1 MVEIKGLEK
10 FSPKDFPGYI
20 SSTVFLGGCNFR
32 CPFCHNSD
40 LVLRP
45 EILPTL
51 PLDYFLSF
59 LDARKGWLEGIC
71 ISGGEPLLH
80 DDLET
85 LLILMKDRNLLVKV
99 DTNGSFPSRLED
111 LIKKKLVDHIAMD
124 VKAPLAR
131 YQEVTRAAVNE
142 EDIVRSV
149 DIIKNSGLG
158 YVFRTTL
165 VPGLVGPEDIK
176 QICQMLNGA
185 KIFQLQ
191 QFVPLNTLDSHY
203 LQKKPYRRE
212 EVQGLAKIAEP
223 YFSEVRIEGI

>member
-1 MVEIKGLEK
+1 LVEIKGLEK
-10 FSPKDFPGYI
+10 FAPRDFPGHI

-45 EILPTL
+45 EILPTF

-59 LDARKGWLEGIC
+59 LDSRKGWLEGIC

-80 DDLET
+80 DDLEK
-85 LLILMKDRNLLVKV
+85 LLILIKDRNLLVKV
-99 DTNGSFPSRLED
+99 DINGSFPSRLED
-111 LIKKKLVDHIAMD
+111 LIQKRLIDYIAMD
-124 VKAPLAR
+124 VKAPLKR
-131 YQEVTRAAVNE
+131 YQEVTRATVNE
-142 EDIVRSV
+142 EDIARSA

-176 QICQMLNGA
+176 KICQMLEGA
-185 KIFQLQ
+185 NIFQLQ
-191 QFVPLNTLDSHY
+191 QFVPLNTLDSQY

-223 YFSEVRIEGI
+223 YFSEVRIEGV

>member
-1 MVEIKGLEK
+1 LVEIKGLEK
-10 FSPKDFPGYI
+10 FAPKDFPGHI
-20 SSTVFLGGCNFR
+20 SSTIFLGGCNFR

-45 EILPTL
+45 EILPTF

-59 LDARKGWLEGIC
+59 LDSRKGWLEGIC

-85 LLILMKDRNLLVKV
+85 LLILIKDRNLLVKI
-99 DTNGSFPSRLED
+99 DINGSFPSRLED
-111 LIKKKLVDHIAMD
+111 LIQKKLVDYIAMD

-131 YQEVTRAAVNE
+131 YQEVTRATVNE

-149 DIIKNSGLG
+149 DIIKNSGLE
-158 YVFRTTL
+158 YVFRTTV
-165 VPGLVGPEDIK
+165 VPDLVGPEDIK
-176 QICQMLNGA
+176 KICKMLDGA

-191 QFVPLNTLDSHY
+191 QFVALNTLDSHY

-223 YFSEVRIEGI
+223 YFSEIRIQGV

>member
-1 MVEIKGLEK
+1 LVEIKGLEK

-45 EILPTL
+45 EILPTF

-59 LDARKGWLEGIC
+59 LDSRKGWLEGIC
-71 ISGGEPLLH
+71 ISGGEPLLQ

-85 LLILMKDRNLLVKV
+85 LLILIKDRNLLVKI
-99 DTNGSFPSRLED
+99 DINGSFPSRLED
-111 LIKKKLVDHIAMD
+111 LIQKKLVDHIAMD
-124 VKAPLAR
+124 VKAPLKR
-131 YQEVTRAAVNE
+131 YQEVTRATVNE

-158 YVFRTTL
+158 YIFRTTL

-176 QICQMLNGA
+176 KICQMLNGA

-212 EVQGLAKIAEP
+212 EVQGLARIAEP
-223 YFSEVRIEGI
+223 YFSEVRIEGV

>member
-45 EILPTL
+45 EILPTF

-59 LDARKGWLEGIC
+59 LDSRKGWLEGIC
-71 ISGGEPLLH
+71 ISGGEPLLQ

-85 LLILMKDRNLLVKV
+85 LLILIKDRNLLAKI

-111 LIKKKLVDHIAMD
+111 LIQKRLIDHIAMD
-124 VKAPLAR
+124 VKAPLER

-176 QICQMLNGA
+176 KICQMLDGA

-212 EVQGLAKIAEP
+212 EVQGLARIAEP
-223 YFSEVRIEGI
+223 YFSEVRIEGV

>member
-1 MVEIKGLEK
+1 M
-10 FSPKDFPGYI
+10 
-20 SSTVFLGGCNFR
+20 FLGGCNFR

-45 EILPTL
+45 EILPTF

-59 LDARKGWLEGIC
+59 LDSRKGWLEGIC
-71 ISGGEPLLH
+71 ISGGEPLLQ

-85 LLILMKDRNLLVKV
+85 LLILIKDRNLLVKI
-99 DTNGSFPSRLED
+99 DINGSFPSRLED
-111 LIKKKLVDHIAMD
+111 LIQKRLIDHIAMD
-124 VKAPLAR
+124 VKAPLKR
-131 YQEVTRAAVNE
+131 YQEVTRATVNE

-176 QICQMLNGA
+176 KICQMLDGA
-185 KIFQLQ
+185 NIFQLQ

-212 EVQGLAKIAEP
+212 EVQGLARIAEP
-223 YFSEVRIEGI
+223 YFSEVRIQGV

>member
-45 EILPTL
+45 EILPTF

-59 LDARKGWLEGIC
+59 LDSRKGWLEGIC
-71 ISGGEPLLH
+71 ISGGEPLLQ

-85 LLILMKDRNLLVKV
+85 LLILIKDRNLLVKI
-99 DTNGSFPSRLED
+99 DTNGSFPSRLEN
-111 LIKKKLVDHIAMD
+111 LIQKKLVDHIAMD
-124 VKAPLAR
+124 VKAPLKR
-131 YQEVTRAAVNE
+131 YQEVIRATVNE

-149 DIIKNSGLG
+149 DIIKNSGLR

-212 EVQGLAKIAEP
+212 EIQGLAKIAEP
-223 YFSEVRIEGI
+223 YFSEVRIEGV

>member
-45 EILPTL
+45 EILPTF

-59 LDARKGWLEGIC
+59 LDSRKGWLEGIC
-71 ISGGEPLLH
+71 ISGGEPLLQ

-85 LLILMKDRNLLVKV
+85 LLILIKDRNLLVKI
-99 DTNGSFPSRLED
+99 DINGSFPSRLED
-111 LIKKKLVDHIAMD
+111 LIQKRLIDHIAMD
-124 VKAPLAR
+124 VKAPLKR
-131 YQEVTRAAVNE
+131 YQEVTRATVNE

-176 QICQMLNGA
+176 KICQMLDGA

-212 EVQGLAKIAEP
+212 EVQGFARIAEP
-223 YFSEVRIEGI
+223 YFSEVRIEGV

>member
-45 EILPTL
+45 EILPTF

-59 LDARKGWLEGIC
+59 LDLRKGWLEGIC

-85 LLILMKDRNLLVKV
+85 LLILIKDRNLLVKI

-111 LIKKKLVDHIAMD
+111 LIQKKLVDHIAMD

-176 QICQMLNGA
+176 KICQMLDGA
-185 KIFQLQ
+185 KIYQLQ
-191 QFVPLNTLDSHY
+191 QFIPLNTLDSHY

-223 YFSEVRIEGI
+223 YFSEVRIEGV

>member
-45 EILPTL
+45 EILPTF

-59 LDARKGWLEGIC
+59 LDSRKGWLEGIC
-71 ISGGEPLLH
+71 ISGGEPLFQ

-85 LLILMKDRNLLVKV
+85 LLILIKDRNLLVKI
-99 DTNGSFPSRLED
+99 DTNGSFPSRLEN
-111 LIKKKLVDHIAMD
+111 LIQKKLVDHIAMD

-131 YQEVTRAAVNE
+131 YQEVTRATVNE

-176 QICQMLNGA
+176 KICQMLNGA
-185 KIFQLQ
+185 KIYQLQ
-191 QFVPLNTLDSHY
+191 QFIPLNTLDSHY

-223 YFSEVRIEGI
+223 YFSEVRIEGV

>member
-10 FSPKDFPGYI
+10 FAPRDFPGHI

-45 EILPTL
+45 EILPTF

-59 LDARKGWLEGIC
+59 LDSRKGWLEGIC
-71 ISGGEPLLH
+71 ISGGAPLLH

-85 LLILMKDRNLLVKV
+85 LLILIKDRNLLVKV
-99 DTNGSFPSRLED
+99 DINGSFPSRLED
-111 LIKKKLVDHIAMD
+111 LIQKRLIDHIAMD

-131 YQEVTRAAVNE
+131 YQEVTRATVNE
-142 EDIVRSV
+142 EDIVRSA

-176 QICQMLNGA
+176 KISQMLDGA
-185 KIFQLQ
+185 NIFQLQ
-191 QFVPLNTLDSHY
+191 QFVPLNTLDSQY

-223 YFSEVRIEGI
+223 YFSEVRIEGV

>member
-1 MVEIKGLEK
+1 M
-10 FSPKDFPGYI
+10 
-20 SSTVFLGGCNFR
+20 
-32 CPFCHNSD
+32 
-40 LVLRP
+40 LRP
-45 EILPTL
+45 EILPTF

-59 LDARKGWLEGIC
+59 LDSRKGWLEGIC
-71 ISGGEPLLH
+71 ITGGEPLLH

-85 LLILMKDRNLLVKV
+85 LLILIKDRNLLVKV

-111 LIKKKLVDHIAMD
+111 LIQKKLVDHIAMD
-124 VKAPLAR
+124 VKAPLKR

-142 EDIVRSV
+142 EDIMRSV

-176 QICQMLNGA
+176 KICQMLNGA
-185 KIFQLQ
+185 KIYQLQ
-191 QFVPLNTLDSHY
+191 QFIPLNTLDSHY

-212 EVQGLAKIAEP
+212 EIQGLAKIAEP
-223 YFSEVRIEGI
+223 YFSEVRIEGV

>member
-45 EILPTL
+45 EILPTF

-59 LDARKGWLEGIC
+59 LDSRKGWLEGIC

-85 LLILMKDRNLLVKV
+85 LLILIKDRNLLVKI

-111 LIKKKLVDHIAMD
+111 LIKNKLVDHIAMD
-124 VKAPLAR
+124 VKAPLKR
-131 YQEVTRAAVNE
+131 YQEVTRATVNE

-176 QICQMLNGA
+176 KICQMLDGA
-185 KIFQLQ
+185 KIYQLQ
-191 QFVPLNTLDSHY
+191 QFIPLNTLDSHY

-223 YFSEVRIEGI
+223 YFSEVRIEGV

>member
-45 EILPTL
+45 EILPTF

-59 LDARKGWLEGIC
+59 LDSRKGWLEGIC
-71 ISGGEPLLH
+71 ISGGEPLLQ

-85 LLILMKDRNLLVKV
+85 LLILIKDRNLLVKI
-99 DTNGSFPSRLED
+99 DINGSFPSRLED
-111 LIKKKLVDHIAMD
+111 LLQKRLIDHIAMD
-124 VKAPLAR
+124 VKAPLKR
-131 YQEVTRAAVNE
+131 YQEVTKATVNE

-165 VPGLVGPEDIK
+165 VPGLVGAEDIK
-176 QICQMLNGA
+176 KICQMLDGA

-212 EVQGLAKIAEP
+212 EVQGLARIAEP
-223 YFSEVRIEGI
+223 YFSEVRIEGV

>member
-1 MVEIKGLEK
+1 M
-10 FSPKDFPGYI
+10 
-20 SSTVFLGGCNFR
+20 FLGGCNFR

-59 LDARKGWLEGIC
+59 LDSRKGWLEGIC
-71 ISGGEPLLH
+71 ISGGEPLFQ

-85 LLILMKDRNLLVKV
+85 LLILIKDRNLLVKI
-99 DTNGSFPSRLED
+99 DTNGSFPSRLEN
-111 LIKKKLVDHIAMD
+111 LIQKKLVDHIAMD

-131 YQEVTRAAVNE
+131 YQEVTRATVNV

-212 EVQGLAKIAEP
+212 EIQGLAKIAEP
-223 YFSEVRIEGI
+223 YFPEVRIEGV

>member
-10 FSPKDFPGYI
+10 FAPRDFPGHI

-45 EILPTL
+45 EILPTF

-59 LDARKGWLEGIC
+59 LDSRKGWLEGIC

-85 LLILMKDRNLLVKV
+85 LLILIKDRNFLVKV
-99 DTNGSFPSRLED
+99 DINGSFPSRLED
-111 LIKKKLVDHIAMD
+111 LIQKRLVDHIAMD
-124 VKAPLAR
+124 IKAPLKR
-131 YQEVTRAAVNE
+131 YQEVTRAEVNE
-142 EDIVRSV
+142 EDIVRSA
-149 DIIKNSGLG
+149 DIIKNSGLE

-165 VPGLVGPEDIK
+165 VPGLIGQEDIK
-176 QICQMLNGA
+176 EICKMLDGA
-185 KIFQLQ
+185 DIFQLQ
-191 QFVPLNTLDSHY
+191 QFIPLNTLDRKY
-203 LQKKPYRRE
+203 LQKKPYRRD

-223 YFSEVRIEGI
+223 YFSEVRIEGV